1 LPEGTA
7 DAFVDEWFSTG
18 DIGLVDEAGV
28 PGHTFGYQRLLEQP
42 VTARGAPTTIRKL
55 LPKEIAGVCDA
66 HDLPGDGC
74 SHSGPPS
81 THI

>member
-1 LPEGTA
+1 MPL
-7 DAFVDEWFSTG
+7 STSG
-18 DIGLVDEAGV
+18 FRRATSAWSTKPGV

-42 VTARGAPTTIRKL
+42 VTARGAPTTIREL

-74 SHSGPPS
+74 SHSGPTS